1 MNDGVEKGVLQ
12 IVRRHGR
19 EERFGETTARLFGEV
34 PTMDEIFQEL
44 ERLEVDI
51 NGESRQ

>member
-1 MNDGVEKGVLQ
+1 MLQ

-19 EERFGETTARLFGEV
+19 EELFGETAVRLFGEV

-51 NGESRQ
+51 NGESGR